1 MKNAAENTKRTTGK
15 IYRFTLIELLV
26 VIAIIAILAGMLLPA
41 LNKARTTAKSISCL
55 SNQKQCGTLI
65 GMYTLDNNGFFL
77 MYVPSALGWKF
88 TPHHSGDPT
97 KSYNTGYWGNI
108 LANAGY
114 TNEKNKTTVCS
125 ESRVPHNGWNDYF
138 KYGYGV
144 NADCRYKGTNYTDYT
159 NDDRQWRFDAAKLL
173 GSSDAKIMRPEF
185 APTDFIMMACTL
197 SGSQITSGICKGLYG
212 GAPNFYI
219 TGSPSVNRLWAI
231 HNMRVNV
238 LFPDLHAGALGT
250 PQIQATMGITTYF
263 YYNYTP

>member
-26 VIAIIAILAGMLLPA
+26 VIAIIAILGGMLLPA
-41 LNKARTTAKSISCL
+41 LNKARTTARGTSCL

-77 MYVPSALGWKF
+77 MYMPSALGWKF

-97 KSYNTGYWGNI
+97 KSYSTGYWGNI

-114 TNEKNKTTVCS
+114 MNEKNKTTVCS

-144 NADCRYKGTNYTDYT
+144 NADCRYKRTNYTSYASD
-159 NDDRQWRFDAAKLL
+159 NRQWRFDGANIL
-173 GSSDAKIMRPEF
+173 GSSEAKIMRPEF
-185 APTDFIMMACTL
+185 APNDFIMMACTL
-197 SGSQITSGICKGLYG
+197 SGSQIGSGKYKGMYG
-212 GAPNFYI
+212 GATTFYV
-219 TGSPSVNRLWAI
+219 TGNASANRLWAI
-231 HNMRVNV
+231 HNMRVNI
-238 LFPDLHAGALGT
+238 LFPDFHAGAMAA
-250 PQIQATMGITTYF
+250 PQIQATMGMTTYF
-263 YYNYTP
+263 YFNQTP